1 MNVLFPWRKL
11 PGSWLP
17 ALLLGALLPWRC
29 EAVLL
34 DWSTLTWTPGSLSQS
49 FDIDPNNPG
58 NDVTIT
64 ISDPTG
70 SFSAGYPTIAT
81 TPITGGTAADS
92 SLQLA
97 LTFPNTT
104 ANITV
109 TVQFTYAGNGY
120 AYGVDSLQA
129 TLFDIDKGKVGANTV
144 YVDQISSIQAA
155 AAGTGTAL
163 AATVTNVPGAATYT
177 VANNGTLSATITGNA
192 NNVDTSGNGNATLDF
207 GTNVV
212 SSFSFTYGNG
222 PGVTKGPNQQAIG
235 MFDISFRPKVP
246 EKSPGLAAMALCGL
260 VVGYRALRS
269 RRSTRTA

>member
-1 MNVLFPWRKL
+1 M
-11 PGSWLP
+11 
-17 ALLLGALLPWRC
+17 
-29 EAVLL
+29 LL
-34 DWSTLTWTPGSLSQS
+34 DWSTVTWTAGSLSQS

-70 SFSAGYPTIAT
+70 SFIGGNPVIGT

-97 LTFPNTT
+97 LNFPNTS

-109 TVQFTYAGNGY
+109 TVQFTYAGKGY

-129 TLFDIDKGKVGANTV
+129 TLFDIDLGKQGANTV
-144 YVDQISSIQAA
+144 YQDQISGIQAT
-155 AAGTGTAL
+155 AAGTGTAI

-177 VANNGTLSATITGNA
+177 VANNGALSATITGNA
-192 NNVDTSGNGNATLDF
+192 NNPDSSGNGDATLNF

-212 SSFSFTYGNG
+212 SGFSFTYGNG
-222 PGVTKGPNQQAIG
+222 PGVNKGPNQQAIG
-235 MFDISFRPKVP
+235 LFDISFRPKVP
-246 EKSPGLAAMALCGL
+246 EQNPALAAMALCGL
-260 VVGYRALRS
+260 VVGVRAVRS
-269 RRSTRTA
+269 FRRPPAG